1 MFGRDQ
7 AVYGV
12 IGRATADEKR
22 QYHAFSLSNEVGKRI
37 TFGQGWS
44 LTPQAQLALHS
55 LSGKADERRLNL
67 FSARAGVRVAKAVE
81 LGSWAIQPYLELNG
95 LAEKANHAKVRVN
108 QYQFD
113 VAENRGRVQTAV
125 GVNAV
130 SGNHHIGLEFSQTY
144 GKQVRQ
150 PFTLQ
155 VGYRYQ
161 W

>member
-1 MFGRDQ
+1 M
-7 AVYGV
+7 
-12 IGRATADEKR
+12 
-22 QYHAFSLSNEVGKRI
+22 
-37 TFGQGWS
+37 
-44 LTPQAQLALHS
+44 
-55 LSGKADERRLNL
+55 
-67 FSARAGVRVAKAVE
+67 RVAKAVE
-81 LGSWAIQPYLELNG
+81 FGSWVIQPYLELNG

-113 VAENRGRVQTAV
+113 VAENRGRGQTAV